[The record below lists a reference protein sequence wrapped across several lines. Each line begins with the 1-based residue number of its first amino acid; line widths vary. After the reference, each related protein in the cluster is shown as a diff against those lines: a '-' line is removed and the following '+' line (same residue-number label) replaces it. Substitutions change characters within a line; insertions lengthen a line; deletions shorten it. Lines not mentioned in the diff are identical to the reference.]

1 MAIMVDDE
9 ADIAAFA
16 NWTED
21 GAADAADAAP
31 V

>member
-21 GAADAADAAP
+21 GAADAAP